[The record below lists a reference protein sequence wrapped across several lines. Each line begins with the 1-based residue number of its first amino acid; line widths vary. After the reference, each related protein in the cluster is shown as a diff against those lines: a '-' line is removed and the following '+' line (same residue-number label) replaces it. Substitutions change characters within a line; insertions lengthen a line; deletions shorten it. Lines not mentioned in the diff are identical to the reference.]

1 MTGFGAFG
9 LPQML
14 LKALAEAGY
23 NTPTPIQA
31 AAIPELMKGRDMLA
45 LAQTGTGKTA
55 AFTLPVMAVLS
66 RAHGSRQPKS
76 ARALILAPT
85 RELAIQIHDNIR
97 VYSRHSHLR
106 STVIVGGVSMN
117 NQVKELAGGVD
128 LLVATPGRLLD
139 HLMQKTVR
147 IDTVSH
153 LVLDEADRM
162 LDMGFIRDIKKIIA
176 ALPGKRHSMLFSA
189 TMPGEIEELGRFI
202 LHQPARIDLSP
213 PKRTA
218 ENIEQRV
225 HFVPTAEKRP
235 LLVSLLKDAAM
246 SRVIVFTRT
255 KHIANRIAEFLG
267 KNRIEAD
274 AIHGNKSQ
282 NARQRAL
289 TRFKAGEI
297 RVLVATDIA
306 ARGIDVDEISHV
318 VNFDLPNEAE
328 SYVHRI
334 GRTARA
340 GSNGV
345 AISFCDATEN
355 DYLRD
360 IEKLTKQKLTVAGGE
375 QLPSE
380 PKAPRDYAKKR
391 PFQGGHKRSGGDGAK
406 AHGPKAQGKPREA
419 SEGGEKRTDHK
430 GEHRPHGKPN
440 HRGGKPQS
448 AGRGGENR
456 SVARR
461 SGAHHGQ
468 GKAQGG
474 RPRSKQPN

>member
-1 MTGFGAFG
+1 MTDTGFAGFG

-14 LKALAEAGY
+14 LKALDEAGY
-23 NTPTPIQA
+23 QTPTPIQT

-55 AFTLPVMAVLS
+55 AFALPVMAVLS
-66 RAHGSRQPKS
+66 RAHGTRQPKS
-76 ARALILAPT
+76 VRALILAPT
-85 RELAIQIHDNIR
+85 RELAIQIQDNIR

-128 LLVATPGRLLD
+128 ILVATPGRLLD
-139 HLMQKTVR
+139 HLNQRTVR
-147 IDTVSH
+147 LDTVSH

-162 LDMGFIRDIKKIIA
+162 LDMGFIKDIKKIIA
-176 ALPGKRHSMLFSA
+176 ALPTKRHSMLFSA

-202 LHQPARIDLSP
+202 LHQPARVDLSP

-225 HFVPTAEKRP
+225 HFVAAAEKRP
-235 LLVSLLKDAAM
+235 LLVNLLKDAAM

-255 KHIANRIAEFLG
+255 KHVANRIAEFLG

-289 TRFKAGEI
+289 TRFKSGDI

-318 VNFDLPNEAE
+318 VNYDLPNEPE

-340 GSNGV
+340 GSAGV

-355 DYLRD
+355 EYLRD
-360 IEKLTKQKLTVAGGE
+360 IERLTKQKLTVAGGE

-380 PKAPRDYAKKR
+380 PKAPRDYAQKR
-391 PFQGGHKRSGGDGAK
+391 PFRGEQKRQGG
-406 AHGPKAQGKPREA
+406 KP
-419 SEGGEKRTDHK
+419 GENKN
-430 GEHRPHGKPN
+430 GEHKHA
-440 HRGGKPQS
+440 HRGGKPQ
-448 AGRGGENR
+448 GE
-456 SVARR
+456 
-461 SGAHHGQ
+461 HHGGNA
-468 GKAQGG
+468 GKANHRNG
-474 RPRSKQPN
+474 RRPQQRTQTAH

>member
-1 MTGFGAFG
+1 VTDTGFAGFG

-14 LKALAEAGY
+14 LKALDEAGY
-23 NTPTPIQA
+23 QTPTPIQT

-55 AFTLPVMAVLS
+55 AFALPVMAVLS
-66 RAHGSRQPKS
+66 RAHGTRQPKS
-76 ARALILAPT
+76 VRALILAPT
-85 RELAIQIHDNIR
+85 RELAIQIQDNIR

-128 LLVATPGRLLD
+128 ILVATPGRLLD
-139 HLMQKTVR
+139 HLNQRTVR
-147 IDTVSH
+147 LDTVSH

-162 LDMGFIRDIKKIIA
+162 LDMGFIKDIKKIIA
-176 ALPGKRHSMLFSA
+176 ALPTKRHSMLFSA

-202 LHQPARIDLSP
+202 LHQPARVDLSP

-225 HFVPTAEKRP
+225 HFVAAAEKRP
-235 LLVSLLKDAAM
+235 LLVNLLKDAAM

-255 KHIANRIAEFLG
+255 KHVANRIAEFLG

-289 TRFKAGEI
+289 TRFKSGDI

-318 VNFDLPNEAE
+318 VNYDLPNEPE

-340 GSNGV
+340 GSAGV

-355 DYLRD
+355 EYLRD
-360 IEKLTKQKLTVAGGE
+360 IERLTKQKLTVAGGE

-380 PKAPRDYAKKR
+380 PKAPRDYAQKR
-391 PFQGGHKRSGGDGAK
+391 PFRGGQKRQGG
-406 AHGPKAQGKPREA
+406 KP
-419 SEGGEKRTDHK
+419 GENKN
-430 GEHRPHGKPN
+430 GEHKHA
-440 HRGGKPQS
+440 HRGGKPQGEHHGGN
-448 AGRGGENR
+448 AGKANH
-456 SVARR
+456 R
-461 SGAHHGQ
+461 SGRRPQQRTQTAH
-468 GKAQGG
+468 
-474 RPRSKQPN
+474 

>member
-1 MTGFGAFG
+1 MVD
-9 LPQML
+9 
-14 LKALAEAGY
+14 AGY
-23 NTPTPIQA
+23 QTPTPIQN

-66 RAHGSRQPKS
+66 RAHGTRQPRS
-76 ARALILAPT
+76 VRALILAPT
-85 RELAIQIHDNIR
+85 RELAIQIHDNVR
-97 VYSRHSHLR
+97 TYAKGSHIR
-106 STVIVGGVSMN
+106 STVIVGGVSIN
-117 NQVKELAGGVD
+117 NQIKELSGGVD
-128 LLVATPGRLLD
+128 ILVATPGRLLD
-139 HLMQKTVR
+139 HLSQKTVR

-162 LDMGFIRDIKKIIA
+162 LDMGFIRDIKKIVA
-176 ALPGKRHSMLFSA
+176 MLPAKRHSMLFSA
-189 TMPGEIEELGRFI
+189 TMPGEIEELGRVL

-218 ENIEQRV
+218 ENIEQVV
-225 HFVPTAEKRP
+225 HFVSAADKRP
-235 LLVSLLKDAAM
+235 LLVNLLKDSAM

-255 KHIANRIAEFLG
+255 KHVANRIAEFLG
-267 KNRIEAD
+267 KNRIESE

-289 TRFKAGEI
+289 SRFKAGEV

-306 ARGIDVDEISHV
+306 ARGIDIDDVTHV

-340 GSNGV
+340 GNAGK

-355 DYLRD
+355 EYLRD
-360 IEKLTKQKLTVAGGE
+360 IERLTKMKLTVAGGE
-375 QLPSE
+375 MLPSE

-391 PFQGGHKRSGGDGAK
+391 PFHGGR
-406 AHGPKAQGKPREA
+406 KP
-419 SEGGEKRTDHK
+419 GGEGR
-430 GEHRPHGKPN
+430 GESRSDAGERKHS
-440 HRGGKPQS
+440 HRGGKP
-448 AGRGGENR
+448 AGKSEARGAQGKPAQGKPQR
-456 SVARR
+456 SGRPQQR
-461 SGAHHGQ
+461 SGAQ
-468 GKAQGG
+468 R
-474 RPRSKQPN
+474 RPAN

>member
-1 MTGFGAFG
+1 MTDTGFAGFG

-14 LKALAEAGY
+14 LKALDEAGY
-23 NTPTPIQA
+23 QTPTPIQT

-55 AFTLPVMAVLS
+55 AFALPVMAVLS
-66 RAHGSRQPKS
+66 RAHGTRQPKS
-76 ARALILAPT
+76 VRALILAPT
-85 RELAIQIHDNIR
+85 RELAIQIQDNIR

-128 LLVATPGRLLD
+128 ILVATPGRLLD
-139 HLMQKTVR
+139 HLNQRTVR
-147 IDTVSH
+147 LDTVSH

-162 LDMGFIRDIKKIIA
+162 LDMGFIKDIKKIIA
-176 ALPGKRHSMLFSA
+176 ALPTKRHSMLFSA

-202 LHQPARIDLSP
+202 LHQPARVDLSP

-225 HFVPTAEKRP
+225 HFVAAAEKRP
-235 LLVSLLKDAAM
+235 LLVNLLKDAAM

-255 KHIANRIAEFLG
+255 KHVANRIAEFLG

-289 TRFKAGEI
+289 TRFKSGDI

-318 VNFDLPNEAE
+318 VNYDLPNEPE

-340 GSNGV
+340 GSAGV

-355 DYLRD
+355 EYLRD
-360 IEKLTKQKLTVAGGE
+360 IERLTKQKLTVAGGE

-380 PKAPRDYAKKR
+380 PKAPRDYAQKR
-391 PFQGGHKRSGGDGAK
+391 PFRGGQKRQGG
-406 AHGPKAQGKPREA
+406 KP
-419 SEGGEKRTDHK
+419 GENKN
-430 GEHRPHGKPN
+430 GEHKHA
-440 HRGGKPQS
+440 HRGGKPQGEHHGGN
-448 AGRGGENR
+448 AGKANH
-456 SVARR
+456 R
-461 SGAHHGQ
+461 SGRRPQQRTQTAH
-468 GKAQGG
+468 
-474 RPRSKQPN
+474 